1 MRLLSFLARVS
12 FICNVFFILCLII
25 KYTHIVLPKGLDGF
39 VIIVGWILSVILNVA
54 VNALLV
60 TFLLKKNYQPIGIW
74 INIFNLFCFLFQV
87 VYFLL

>member
-12 FICNVFFILCLII
+12 FICNLFFILCLLI
-25 KYTHIVLPKGLDGF
+25 KYTHLPIPKALDGF
-39 VIIVGWILSVILNVA
+39 VIVVGWILSVILNVV

-60 TFLLKKNYQPIGIW
+60 TYLLNKDYHQIGIW